1 MEKFTIVWLTRGLSL
16 QGANRNS
23 EKMPQNAT
31 SDSEI
36 RFDRNSVNRFD
47 DKIALQFQI
56 RHFLSEC
63 QCALIQNV
71 LEISISPFN

>member
-1 MEKFTIVWLTRGLSL
+1 
-16 QGANRNS
+16 
-23 EKMPQNAT
+23 MPQNAT